1 MSKLTIL
8 LAAFIA
14 TSTLVGCKESQPET
28 SKGIEGFYHQKY
40 TKVLTYKQTQEKVK
54 YLECLSA
61 QKESPAKEC
70 HEPDFLKE

>member
-8 LAAFIA
+8 LAALIA
-14 TSTLVGCKESQPET
+14 TSTLAGCKESQPET
-28 SKGIEGFYHQKY
+28 SKGVEAFYHQKY